1 MSARLAG
8 RWPRPPP
15 SWSVPQLAS
24 AATRWWS
31 ALGIMSPPSPPANG
45 GLGSGIGGG
54 GGGGGGGRSRRWR
67 RAAAR
72 AAAVAAGRARR
83 ALRAPA
89 AGWVVA
95 AAVGVALLVCAAHTR
110 RLVASCRVLPA
121 ALEASFVGEGV
132 DGAAAAEEAV
142 VTADVLTARR
152 AAAAVAGLGG
162 RMPVGAD
169 PSAVDAPPD
178 DDGVGRVGGR
188 YTLGNQ
194 FCVLQPTLSAGR
206 TSWSPEDVAELI
218 GLRAFMTT
226 FLASLTPG
234 ELRDYRFAVYYGHD
248 SDDPVFGSARLRAA
262 HAAEV
267 DRLVANASVPAG
279 AVRLAYTP
287 LYALHGR
294 ITAIWNVLAKDAYYD
309 GCDYFFLSNDDM
321 VIYTRG
327 WVQRAVDSL
336 NGIGSRGPS
345 KRPCRHFGLVRF
357 RDEWKSWATF
367 TFHVGTRLHMEI
379 FGGVYYPVPY
389 LSAHNDDW
397 IHRVYGAF
405 NASKFRSEVRVRN
418 RVSDVAAA
426 LARKGGQVDA
436 PPRYDY
442 DVKVGIMKNVHAGR
456 AVVKQWLDKHRGD
469 ERFCAPPL

>member
-1 MSARLAG
+1 MR
-8 RWPRPPP
+8 
-15 SWSVPQLAS
+15 
-24 AATRWWS
+24 
-31 ALGIMSPPSPPANG
+31 SP
-45 GLGSGIGGG
+45 
-54 GGGGGGGRSRRWR
+54 
-67 RAAAR
+67 
-72 AAAVAAGRARR
+72 V
-83 ALRAPA
+83 
-89 AGWVVA
+89 AGWVT
-95 AAVGVALLVCAAHTR
+95 AAVMGVALLLCTVHTR
-110 RLVASCRVLPA
+110 RLVASCGVLPA
-121 ALEASFVGEGV
+121 ALEASFVSDGV
-132 DGAAAAEEAV
+132 DGAAVAEEAG
-142 VTADVLTARR
+142 VTADVLTSRR
-152 AAAAVAGLGG
+152 AAAALAGLRRAAGG
-162 RMPVGAD
+162 RHPRVAD
-169 PSAVDAPPD
+169 DPLDDVDSDAA
-178 DDGVGRVGGR
+178 GSGRRGR

-206 TSWSPEDVAELI
+206 SSWSPDDVAEHI

-267 DRLVANASVPAG
+267 DRLVANVSVPTG

-336 NGIGSRGPS
+336 NGIGSRGKS
-345 KRPCRHFGLVRF
+345 KRPCRYFGLVRF

-405 NASKFRSEVRVRN
+405 NASKLRSEVRVRN

-426 LARKGGQVDA
+426 MARKGGQVDA

-456 AVVKQWLDKHRGD
+456 AVVKQWLDRHRGD
-469 ERFCAPPL
+469 ERFCATPL